1 MRSNLEQ
8 INIVF
13 NRLKDSALDTA
24 ITGNITKN
32 VRLVGSVLEDV
43 VINSLATINTQL
55 QKGIMN
61 VNIHVPNLKI
71 NISGGTDQSTPN
83 HNRINELTEIAIP
96 LLKDIWGDNWDF
108 DIEQINLIMEE
119 KSSYNNIR
127 LVFQS
132 LNV

>member
-8 INIVF
+8 IDIVY
-13 NRLKDSALDTA
+13 NRLKDSTLDDS
-24 ITGNITKN
+24 ITGSICKN
-32 VRLVGSVLEDV
+32 VRPFASVLEDV
-43 VINSLATINTQL
+43 VINSLATVNTQL
-55 QKGIMN
+55 QKGVMN
-61 VNIHVPNLKI
+61 VNIHVPNLLV
-71 NISGGTDQSTPN
+71 NVSGGSNQSTPD
-83 HNRINELTEIAIP
+83 HNRINALTLIAIG
-96 LLKDIWGDNWDF
+96 LLKDVWGDNWDF

>member
-8 INIVF
+8 VNIVYSK
-13 NRLKDSALDTA
+13 LKDSALDTA
-24 ITGNITKN
+24 ISGNITKN
-32 VRLVGSVLEDV
+32 VRPVGSILEDV

-61 VNIHVPNLKI
+61 VNIHVPNLKV
-71 NISGGTDQSTPN
+71 NISGGVDQSTPD
-83 HNRINELTEIAIP
+83 HNRINALTEIAIP

-108 DIEQINLIMEE
+108 DIEQINLIREE

>member
-8 INIVF
+8 VNIVYGK
-13 NRLKDSALDTA
+13 LKDSALDVA

-32 VRLVGSVLEDV
+32 VRPFGSVLEDV
-43 VINSLATINTQL
+43 VINSLATVNTQL

-61 VNIHVPNLKI
+61 VNIHVANLKVSV
-71 NISGGTDQSTPN
+71 SGGVDQSTPD
-83 HNRINELTEIAIP
+83 HNRINSLTEIAIP

-108 DIEQINLIMEE
+108 DIEQINLIREE